1 MCGVSGIIN
10 KDLSPVQDYLIRS
23 MNDLIKHRGPDG
35 EGFYFKQNFAFGHR
49 RLAII
54 DLTENG
60 HQPMYWGDDLVI
72 TFNGEIY
79 NYIELKNEL
88 KSFGHEFRTES
99 DTEVILVAYK
109 QWGTDCVS
117 KFNGMWA
124 FAIYD
129 AQKQIIFCSRDRFGV
144 KPFYYFQNE
153 KLFAFGS
160 EIKQLIPFLNTVLA
174 EDQMVL
180 DYLIAGF
187 LDHTERTFFKDIIKL
202 MPAHNL
208 IYDLRRNQIQIRRYF
223 EIETIS
229 EFKNLNEEKSIESY
243 REILKSSVKLRM
255 RSDVKVGTC
264 LSGGLDS
271 SSVTA
276 LASEIYA
283 NESDQ
288 KFVAIHAKT
297 TESKFDE
304 SALAK
309 QVADFCEVELK
320 IIQPESNDFIAALD
334 EVMYTQEEPFGSPSV
349 YLQYFV
355 LKKARELNCLV
366 MLDGQGGDET
376 LLGYEKYYPAYIIA
390 QKGILKKWKAFNS
403 ATRNSTLSKKQLL
416 SYFLYFT
423 RYKIRLNRLK
433 RRAICL
439 RPEFLK
445 TYESA
450 EIKFLS
456 EAYLDIDKL
465 QRFEIGVLPLPEL
478 LRYEDKNS
486 MRNSVET
493 RLPFLDYRVLQT
505 ALSINHNYKIYKG
518 WTKYVLRKSIE
529 PFLPKSIV
537 WRTNK
542 FGFNAPEK
550 TWLDQLESQIND
562 EIRQSDFLNK
572 FIDINKLNL
581 KQTDLRTRWRLFNLS
596 RWQKIYH
603 VQTT

>member
-1 MCGVSGIIN
+1 MCGISGIIN
-10 KDLSPVQDYLIRS
+10 KDFSPVQDNLIRE

-35 EGFYFKQNFAFGHR
+35 EGFYSGKNFAFGHR

-60 HQPMYWGDDLVI
+60 HQPMLHGNDLVI

-79 NYIELKNEL
+79 NYIELRDEL
-88 KSFGHEFRTES
+88 KDLGFQFSTQS
-99 DTEVILVAYK
+99 DTEVILIAYK
-109 QWGTDCVS
+109 AWGTECVQR
-117 KFNGMWA
+117 FNGMWS
-124 FAIYD
+124 FAIFD
-129 AQKQIIFCSRDRFGV
+129 QKKEIIFCSRDRFGV
-144 KPFYYFQNE
+144 KPFYFYQNE
-153 KLFAFGS
+153 KIFVFGS
-160 EIKQLIPFLNTVLA
+160 EIKQLLPFLNNVQPD
-174 EDQMVL
+174 DQMVL

-187 LDHTERTFFKDIIKL
+187 LDHTDKTFFKDIVRL
-202 MPAHNL
+202 MPSHNL
-208 IYDLRRNQIQIRRYF
+208 IFNLRNNQTNVERYF
-223 EIETIS
+223 TIETKS
-229 EFKNLNEEKSIESY
+229 EIKNLNEEQSVDAY
-243 REILKSSVKLRM
+243 RGLLQSAVKLRM
-255 RSDVKVGTC
+255 RSDVKVGSC

-271 SSVTA
+271 SSITA
-276 LASEIYA
+276 MSAEIYGK
-283 NESDQ
+283 SSQQ
-288 KFVAIHAKT
+288 KFTAIHARSS
-297 TESKFDE
+297 ESQFDE
-304 SALAK
+304 SELAK
-309 QVADFCEVELK
+309 QVAEFCKVDLN
-320 IIQPESNDFIAALD
+320 IIQPAANDFLNVLD
-334 EVMYTQEEPFGSPSV
+334 EVIYTQEEPFGSPSI

-355 LKKARELNCLV
+355 LQKARALNCFV

-445 TYESA
+445 SYESA

-456 EAYLDIDKL
+456 DAYLDIDKL

-478 LRYEDKNS
+478 LRYEDRNS

-505 ALSINHNYKIYKG
+505 ALSINHNYKIYQG
-518 WTKYVLRKSIE
+518 WTKYVLRKSVE
-529 PFLPKSIV
+529 QLLPRAIV

-550 TWLDQLESQIND
+550 TWLDQLDSQIND
-562 EIRQSDFLNK
+562 EIRHSEILK
-572 FIDINKLNL
+572 KYIDLTKLNL
-581 KQTDLRTRWRLFNLS
+581 RKTDLRTKWRLFNLAK
-596 RWQKIYH
+596 WQKIYH
-603 VQTT
+603 VQTS